1 MNNRETIDI
10 EGLLVRA
17 YREKKIHT
25 LKASNAYATA
35 LGLTRPRAPGAT
47 FSASDKVDTSSF
59 AARMA
64 AEIRELQARL
74 GAAPSGLVDL
84 HDAVLALPDFYVER
98 GAGADFVVW
107 DSETAARAGHLITV
121 AKDKGSATIVAVK
134 TGAGRNRKGQMVEIG
149 ERRPLVPIV
158 TSTLM
163 VLQGQYGDR
172 PHVPD
177 LVVRRMRA
185 VYKGANTSPVGH
197 VPEYETP
204 LHAVVEARAEYA
216 VWHAAL
222 GILADAFAGS
232 TEYEVTGPAAPAE
245 PWSSTGRVLLGAPVS
260 DLADEVVAPGLVVLK
275 PKRKRPYVPRK
286 TKENTAVAT
295 A

>member
-1 MNNRETIDI
+1 VNNRETIDI

-17 YREKKIHT
+17 YREKQIHT
-25 LKASNAYATA
+25 LNAGGAIA

-64 AEIRELQARL
+64 AELRELQARL

-98 GAGADFVVW
+98 GAGLDFVVW
-107 DSETAARAGHLITV
+107 DEVTAARLGHRIEV
-121 AKDKGSATIVAVK
+121 AQDKGSATIVAVRP
-134 TGAGRNRKGQMVEIG
+134 GGGRKRRGELIAIG
-149 ERRPLVPIV
+149 PVRYLVPVV
-158 TSTLM
+158 TSTLLI
-163 VLQGQYGDR
+163 VQGRYGDR
-172 PHVPD
+172 PFVPD
-177 LVVRRMRA
+177 LVVSRMRP
-185 VYKGANTSPVGH
+185 VYRGASTSPVGH

-204 LHAVVEARAEYA
+204 LHAVVEARAAYA
-216 VWHAAL
+216 VWHAAM
-222 GILADAFAGS
+222 GILAQAFAS
-232 TEYEVTGPAAPAE
+232 SAEYEVTGPAAPAE
-245 PWSSTGRVLLGAPVS
+245 PWRSTARVLVGAPVS
-260 DLADEVVAPGLVVLK
+260 DLVDDEPAPGVVVLK

-286 TKENTAVAT
+286 TKENRTVAT